1 MAKGKVVDEFGNI
14 HFLSRKIGQGGQGAV
29 FLTDDP
35 TLAVKCVL
43 DDNENPIID
52 AQSIENYNKASKRIK
67 MYPIPDDIS
76 IAKSD
81 ALLKSCVGYVMA
93 LLEEMRPLT
102 SLFPS
107 PKDLSPKNIPDSILP
122 EIDDNSEDAKKIA
135 RNFIFYF
142 KTGGVR
148 KRLMA
153 LANAA
158 SILSRLHAK
167 GLIYGDV
174 SPNNIFISDKPDDY
188 KICFIDSDNIRFE
201 SASKTGS
208 SVYTPKYGAP
218 EVVNGIDSM
227 RMYGDCYAFAVTAF
241 YVLTQMHPFEGDLF
255 YSEDWAD
262 VNADG
267 GDVGQKAYSGMLPWI
282 FDENDDSNFLSKTSG
297 FDTISLTPGLMA
309 LFQKTFGI
317 GRSNGY
323 ERPPIFHW
331 LKPLLK
337 AADSTLMCQ
346 HCHGTFYKGDFMG
359 NSQKC
364 PFCDTPMPSFFGFES
379 EVYKNQIHK
388 WSFFRECPKGEFEV
402 DLPYRLFSD
411 IGSRSFDECVLKITK
426 NRDGLYIQNMKSES
440 FEIKVAFDGDDY
452 GRFFPLTYEKFEI
465 TKSCLNKEWFI
476 YANSGTSRLV
486 RCSYN
491 KGGYDEF

>member
-1 MAKGKVVDEFGNI
+1 MAKEKVVDEFGNI
-14 HFLSRKIGQGGQGAV
+14 HFLSKKIGQGGQGAV

-35 TLAVKCVL
+35 ALAVKCVL
-43 DDNENPIID
+43 DGNENPITD
-52 AQSIENYNKASKRIK
+52 AQSIENYNKALKRIK
-67 MYPIPDDIS
+67 MYPIPCDIS
-76 IAKSD
+76 IAKPD
-81 ALLKSCVGYVMA
+81 ALLKSRAGYVMA
-93 LLEEMRPLT
+93 LLEGMRPLT

-107 PKDLSPKNIPDSILP
+107 PKDLSPQNIPDSLLP
-122 EIDDNSEDAKKIA
+122 KMADNSEDAKNIA

-153 LANAA
+153 LTKTA

-188 KICFIDSDNIRFE
+188 ETCFIDSDNIRFE
-201 SASKTGS
+201 SASKTES

-218 EVVNGIDSM
+218 EVVNNIDSM

-255 YSEDWAD
+255 NSEDWAD
-262 VNADG
+262 VDTDG

-297 FDTISLTPGLMA
+297 FDKISLTPGLMA
-309 LFQKTFGI
+309 LFQKTFGA
-317 GRSNGY
+317 GRNNGR

-346 HCHGTFYKGDFMG
+346 HCHGTFYKEDFME

-379 EVYKNQIHK
+379 ESYKGQTRK
-388 WSFFRECPKGEFEV
+388 WSLVRECPKGEFEV

-411 IGSRSFDECVLKITK
+411 IGCSCFDECVLKITK
-426 NRDGLYIQNMKSES
+426 NKDGLYIQNMKSEF
-440 FEIKVAFDGDDY
+440 FEIKAAFEGDDY
-452 GRFFPLTYEKFEI
+452 GRFFPLTYKKFEI
-465 TKSCLNKEWFI
+465 NKSCLNKEWFI